1 MTKLKYCKKCILPS
15 TRPNIHLN
23 AQGICSGCNST
34 EVKAVINWKERKKH
48 FEKLIYKIKSK
59 SKRYDCVIPVSGGK
73 DSTWQVIK
81 ALEYGLRPLCVTWKT
96 PARNKLGEANIK
108 NLIKLGVNHIDFSI
122 NPKVEKK
129 FTLKS
134 FELVGSPVV
143 PMHMALHAI
152 PLQVAIGFEIPL
164 IIWGENS
171 AFEYG
176 GNNKSLKGF
185 SLTYAWLKKYG
196 VTNGTTVEDWVDND
210 LSFLDLSPYYWPTD
224 EMQKKAGVKA
234 VFLGHFFNWDPQ
246 KTYEISKKHGFQAGK
261 KPKTGYYS
269 FADIDDEFLIT
280 IHHWMKWYKFGFTRL
295 WDNLSLEIRN
305 NRITREQAINII
317 KKVGNEL
324 PKKEISDFCKY
335 VKITEKRFFQVAE
348 KFRNK
353 NIWNKNIKGKFVL
366 DGFLIDKWKW

>member
-1 MTKLKYCKKCILPS
+1 MTKLKYCKNCILPS
-15 TRPNIHLN
+15 TRPNLHIN
-23 AQGICSGCNST
+23 EEGNCSGCASK
-34 EVKAVINWKERKKH
+34 EVKVDINWADRKKQ
-48 FEKLIYKIKSK
+48 FEELIDKTKSK
-59 SKRYDCVIPVSGGK
+59 AKTYDCLIPVSGGK

-96 PARNKLGEANIK
+96 PARNKLGNSNLE
-108 NLIKLGVNHIDFSI
+108 NLIKLGVNHIDFSV
-122 NPKVEKK
+122 NPEVEKK

-134 FELVGSPVV
+134 FQSVGSPVV

-152 PLQVAIGFEIPL
+152 PLQLAIGFEIPL

-176 GNNKSLKGF
+176 GEEEVLKGF
-185 SLTYAWLKKYG
+185 CLTHQWLKKYG
-196 VTNGTTVEDWVDND
+196 VTNGTTAKDWVDKD
-210 LSFLDLSPYYWPTD
+210 LSLPDLYPYYWPTD
-224 EMQKKAGVKA
+224 DEQKKAGVKA
-234 VFLGHFFNWDPQ
+234 IFLGHFFSWDPQ
-246 KTYEISKKHGFQAGK
+246 KTFEISKKYGFKAGD

-305 NRITREQAINII
+305 KRITRQEAVDII
-317 KKVGNEL
+317 KKAGDEL
-324 PKKEISDFCKY
+324 PAKEISDFCRY
-335 VKITEKRFFQVAE
+335 VKITETRFFEIAE

-353 NIWNKNIKGKFVL
+353 DIWKKNLDGKFKL
-366 DGFLIDKWKW
+366 EGFLIDNWKW

>member
-1 MTKLKYCKKCILPS
+1 MTKLQYCKNCILPN
-15 TRPNIHLN
+15 TRPNLYMN
-23 AQGICSGCNST
+23 DQGICSGCNST
-34 EVKAVINWKERKKH
+34 EEKAVINWNERKKL
-48 FEKLIYKIKSK
+48 FEKLINKIKSK

-96 PARNKLGEANIK
+96 PARNELGEVNIK

-134 FELVGSPVV
+134 FESVGSPVV

-152 PLQVAIGFEIPL
+152 PLQVAIGFNIPL

-176 GNNKSLKGF
+176 GSNKTLKGL
-185 SLTYAWLKKYG
+185 SLTHAWLKKYG
-196 VTNGTTVEDWVDND
+196 VTNGTTAEDWVDND
-210 LSFLDLSPYYWPTD
+210 LSFSNLSPYYWPTD
-224 EMQKKAGVKA
+224 EMQKTTGVKA

-246 KTYEISKKHGFQAGK
+246 KTYEIAKKHGFKAGK

-305 NRITREQAINII
+305 KRITRQQAINII
-317 KKVGNEL
+317 KKVGDEL

-335 VKITEKRFFQVAE
+335 VQITEKRFFEVAE

-353 NIWNKNIKGKFVL
+353 NIWKKNIKGKFVI
-366 DGFLIDKWKW
+366 DGFLVDKWKW